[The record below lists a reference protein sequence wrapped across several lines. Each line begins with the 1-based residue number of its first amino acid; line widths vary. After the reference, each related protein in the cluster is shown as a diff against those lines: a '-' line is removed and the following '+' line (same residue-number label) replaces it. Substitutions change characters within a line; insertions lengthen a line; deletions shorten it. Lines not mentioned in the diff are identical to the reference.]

1 MTLTDSAL
9 RVAERLQCLLVEQ
22 DAEDGFSGD
31 GFLQPYF
38 TTVLLGD
45 VLGQGKSQAYS
56 VFLAGAYERL
66 EECFPDG
73 VGYAWSRVTN
83 TDFNL
88 VIVFAQ
94 VLPPLWARRSL
105 SWRIDKH

>member
-1 MTLTDSAL
+1 M
-9 RVAERLQCLLVEQ
+9 AERLQCLLVEQ
-22 DAEDGFSGD
+22 DAKDGFSGD

-66 EECFPDG
+66 EECFRMESATPG
-73 VGYAWSRVTN
+73 PESQI
-83 TDFNL
+83 L
-88 VIVFAQ
+88 ISI
-94 VLPPLWARRSL
+94 LL
-105 SWRIDKH
+105 SSSPSFTTTLGAPVPFLAD